1 MTQANPPMPNDSS
14 WARHLDF
21 LEAGGESVVHAT
33 TAPEPGR
40 TRGLLVC
47 AALAGAAALLE
58 GGASAVFGG
67 RTLDA
72 AMFAMVLGIVVGN
85 TGVDTAALR
94 PGARWIVGTVLPI
107 GIMLLGARLHVADLL
122 GVGLRGL
129 ALSVGVITLSFA
141 VVLGYARLRGLPP
154 KLATLLAAGNGIC
167 GGSAIVA
174 VAPAINADEED
185 VAISVATAALLGM
198 LGMFA
203 LPAIAAAVSM
213 DPASFGT
220 LAGLTIQQTPQVIAA
235 GFALGPEAGEV
246 ATVTKLVRIS
256 MLAPVVLIAGLTYR
270 LRFQKEEHREP
281 LSIRN
286 LVPSFAVGLLLLA
299 GITSVGFFPE
309 VTISL
314 GQDSALGAVG
324 TTLHTQSL
332 AIGASKLCLVLAMAA
347 VGVETR
353 WETLRRT
360 GPAAFTTAALG
371 TVVVTSFAA
380 LAISLF

>member
-1 MTQANPPMPNDSS
+1 MTWANPSMPNDSS

-33 TAPEPGR
+33 TAPEHGR
-40 TRGLLVC
+40 SRGLLVC
-47 AALAGAAALLE
+47 AALAAGAALLE
-58 GGASAVFGG
+58 GGVSVVMGG

-72 AMFAMVLGIVVGN
+72 AMFAMVLGIAVGN
-85 TGVDTAALR
+85 SGVDAAALR
-94 PGARWIVGTVLPI
+94 PGARWIVGAVLPI

-129 ALSVGVITLSFA
+129 ALSVGVITLSFV
-141 VVLGYARLRGLPP
+141 VVLGYARMRGLPP

-174 VAPAINADEED
+174 IAPAINADEED

-198 LGMFA
+198 LAMFA
-203 LPAIAAAVSM
+203 LPAIAAAVAM
-213 DPASFGT
+213 DPAAFGT

-235 GFALGPEAGEV
+235 GFTLGPEAGEV

-270 LRFQKEEHREP
+270 LRFQKDEKSEP

-347 VGVETR
+347 VGIETR

-360 GPAAFTTAALG
+360 GPTAFTTAALG
-371 TVVVTSFAA
+371 TVVVTSLAA
-380 LAISLF
+380 IAISLL